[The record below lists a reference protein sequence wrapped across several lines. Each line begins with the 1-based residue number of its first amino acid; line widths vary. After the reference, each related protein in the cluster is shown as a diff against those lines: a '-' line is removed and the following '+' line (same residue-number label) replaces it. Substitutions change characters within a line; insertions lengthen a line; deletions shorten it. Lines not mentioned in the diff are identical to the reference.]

1 MTNCEYCG
9 HTAVLEGD
17 GILEERGYVCT
28 AHCNQETHEC
38 PYDGETL
45 KVTGAGKLT
54 CNKCHRVFDL
64 NVNLKEG
71 DPLFDQYEILEVFNQ
86 CEKLEDFDPFFEK
99 DGFVMLASIAR
110 VYKDHTDQLKRKDV
124 RIQWRHTPFEGMG
137 LLGKTAEWQDAYST
151 VEGEG

>member
-9 HTAVLEGD
+9 HLAKLEGD
-17 GILEERGYVCT
+17 GIHEERGWVCT

-45 KVTGAGKLT
+45 KVTGAGEFT
-54 CNKCHRVFDL
+54 CPNCERVFDL
-64 NVNLKEG
+64 NMNLKEG
-71 DPLFDQYEILEVFNQ
+71 DPLFDQYEILEVFNE
-86 CEKLEDFDPFFEK
+86 CEKLEDFDPLFEK

-110 VYKDHTDQLKRKDV
+110 AYIDHTDQLKRKDV
-124 RIQWRHTPFEGMG
+124 RIQWRHTPFEGVE

-151 VEGEG
+151 EESEG

>member
-9 HTAVLEGD
+9 NLAKLEGD
-17 GILEERGYVCT
+17 GIHEERGWVCT
-28 AHCNQETHEC
+28 AHCNQETHDC

-45 KVTGAGKLT
+45 KVTGAGRLT
-54 CNKCHRVFDL
+54 CPECERVFDEAL
-64 NVNLKEG
+64 EVVEG
-71 DPLFDQYEILEVFNQ
+71 DPLFHLDELYGVFEA
-86 CEKLEDFDPFFEK
+86 CEKQESNDPFFEK

-124 RIQWRHTPFEGMG
+124 RIQWRHTPFEGME
-137 LLGKTAEWQDAYST
+137 LLGKTAEWQDIYST